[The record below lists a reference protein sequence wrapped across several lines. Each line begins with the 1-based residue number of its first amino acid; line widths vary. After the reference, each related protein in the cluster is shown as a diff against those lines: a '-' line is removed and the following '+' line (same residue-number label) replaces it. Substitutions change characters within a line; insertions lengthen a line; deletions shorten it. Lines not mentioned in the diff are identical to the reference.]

1 MAYEPCTQTGGDF
14 AAKLIEN
21 RVRSLGGLTGRWGL
35 WPDDIRQELWAELAR
50 KWPHY
55 DPRRGSEHA
64 FIRSVVKN
72 KIAKLLEHAEAQCR
86 DYSLTACSLDEPAS
100 DADDT
105 DSTIG
110 QLIDLDNLLPLVGLG
125 GGTDIPLAD
134 LKLDIQQALH
144 ELDTKEVALCNDL
157 LELTILEISQLRGIP
172 RGTIYEALRRIREKV
187 APILAD
193 YLPEASRQNSKRPG
207 NRRGE

>member
-21 RVRSLGGLTGRWGL
+21 RVRSLAGLTGRWGL
-35 WPDDIRQELWAELAR
+35 WPDDLRQELWAELSR
-50 KWPHY
+50 KWPKY
-55 DPRRGSEHA
+55 NPRRGSEHA
-64 FIRSVVKN
+64 FIRSVVN
-72 KIAKLLEHAEAQCR
+72 SKIAKLLEHAEAQCR
-86 DYSLTACSLDEPAS
+86 DYRLTPCSLDEPAS
-100 DADDT
+100 DADGT
-105 DSTIG
+105 ASTIG
-110 QLIDLDNLLPLVGLG
+110 QLIDLDDLLPLVGLG
-125 GGTDIPLAD
+125 GGTNLPIVD
-134 LKLDIQQALH
+134 LKLDIEQALR
-144 ELDTKEVALCNDL
+144 ELDAKEVALCNDL

-193 YLPEASRQNSKRPG
+193 YLPEASRQNSNRPG

>member
-21 RVRSLGGLTGRWGL
+21 RVRSLAGLTGRWGL
-35 WPDDIRQELWAELAR
+35 WPDDLRQELWAELSR
-50 KWPHY
+50 KWPKY
-55 DPRRGSEHA
+55 NPRRGSEHA
-64 FIRSVVKN
+64 FIRSVVN
-72 KIAKLLEHAEAQCR
+72 SKIAKLLEHAEAQCR
-86 DYSLTACSLDEPAS
+86 DYRLTACSLDEPAS
-100 DADDT
+100 DADGT
-105 DSTIG
+105 ASTIG
-110 QLIDLDNLLPLVGLG
+110 QLIDLDDLLPLVGLG
-125 GGTDIPLAD
+125 GGTNLPIAD
-134 LKLDIQQALH
+134 LKLDIEQALR
-144 ELDTKEVALCNDL
+144 ELDAKEVALCNDL

-193 YLPEASRQNSKRPG
+193 YLPEASRQNSNRPG